1 MSVFDSMK
9 HAVHTVFKETV
20 EAVTPVSNV
29 SQFRDKGV
37 LTPEEFV
44 AAGDLLVFKCP
55 SWTWEAGDPS
65 KARDYLPKE
74 KQYLVTRNVPC
85 HRRADGL
92 ASSVREM
99 QMEDAEDGEWTETQ
113 AVGGKAVG
121 GAAGSADVEDIDD
134 DEPDAP
140 PAQAAAGG
148 AGATMDVES
157 EAAGKA
163 EEEDVPDLDD
173 LELEDEGG
181 VMVPADPSAL
191 PTGGAAAAAGGG
203 GEVRE
208 ASSDFVR
215 TRSYTVS
222 ITYDKYYQTPRMW
235 LFGYD
240 EDNKPLTHAQV
251 FEDMSRDHA
260 KKTVTIDPHPH
271 MPSVSQASV
280 HPCKHAPA
288 MKRIIDQIESTG
300 KTMRPDQA
308 MFLFLKFI
316 SSVIPTVEY
325 DFTMDFDT

>member
-1 MSVFDSMK
+1 MK

-65 KARDYLPKE
+65 KTRDYLPKD

-113 AVGGKAVG
+113 AVGGAGGGGG
-121 GAAGSADVEDIDD
+121 GAAGGDVEDIDE
-134 DEPDAP
+134 DEDGAG
-140 PAQAAAGG
+140 AAGG
-148 AGATMDVES
+148 APGGAAPAAAAMEVDAAAPS
-157 EAAGKA
+157 AAGAGKD

-173 LELEDEGG
+173 LEIEDDGG
-181 VMVPADPSAL
+181 VLVVDPSAL
-191 PTGGAAAAAGGG
+191 PAAPPVAAGANA
-203 GEVRE
+203 EKQT
-208 ASSDFVR
+208 DFVR
-215 TRSYTVS
+215 ARTYTVS

-240 EDNKPLTHAQV
+240 EDNKPLTHPQI

-271 MPSVSQASV
+271 IPSVSHASV
-280 HPCKHAPA
+280 HPCRHAAA

-308 MFLFLKFI
+308 LFLFLKFI

-325 DFTMDFDT
+325 DFTMDFDA